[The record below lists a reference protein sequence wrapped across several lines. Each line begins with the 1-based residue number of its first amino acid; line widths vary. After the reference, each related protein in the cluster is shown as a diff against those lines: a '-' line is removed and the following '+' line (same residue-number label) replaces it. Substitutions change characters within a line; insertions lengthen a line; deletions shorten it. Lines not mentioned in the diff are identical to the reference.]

1 MTFVSLLGQIFAYR
15 WIDIRNSDL
24 MGTWSRLIT
33 TRIYQR
39 LAWGWCPTVPLCW
52 PHSAPPSVFAWMSHV
67 LPSIKPAGVCRNLAR
82 SYAVQTVQTNR
93 RVCEGWRAGLPT
105 RGGRWEKK
113 HKASS
118 PQLWTLGCFGTV
130 LLFGRSEVTLLS
142 LWVGLISNI
151 CFNFSIYLYVKA
163 SVLLVYNSHA
173 DGTFNTFGTAVHAS
187 GDTNG
192 KYDVATEC
200 ASSLWVAFSHKRHFL
215 WLIFTKK
222 CLCMFTL

>member
-105 RGGRWEKK
+105 RGGRWEKTQSIVTSALNPRMFW
-113 HKASS
+113 HS
-118 PQLWTLGCFGTV
+118 PPLWEL
-130 LLFGRSEVTLLS
+130 R
-142 LWVGLISNI
+142 SNI
-151 CFNFSIYLYVKA
+151 IKPVSGSNFKYL
-163 SVLLVYNSHA
+163 
-173 DGTFNTFGTAVHAS
+173 F
-187 GDTNG
+187 
-192 KYDVATEC
+192 
-200 ASSLWVAFSHKRHFL
+200 
-215 WLIFTKK
+215 
-222 CLCMFTL
+222 